1 MKRLSSKGAPEAI
14 GPYSQAIY
22 TGKLIYTSGI
32 IPVVP
37 ETGKIAGATIEGQTE
52 QVLKNLSNLLKD
64 NGSSL
69 KKVVKTTVFIK
80 DMRDFKR
87 INDVYA
93 TFFSEPYPARS
104 CVEVARLPKDVKIEL
119 EAIAEKGESSS
130 EKEEAPEKTTVAK
143 KSAAAKKTT
152 AAKKPAAAKKTAAK
166 KAEPEPEIAQIPVV
180 EVSTEPE
187 PELEEIKIDELQ
199 VEKPVISEPVPEVK
213 KTVEKEKKPA
223 AKKTAEKKTPV
234 KKAPVKRKVASSKE
248 DTVKASETQKPA
260 AKKAK
265 SAGKKA
271 DTAPDEVT
279 TPADETI

>member
-119 EAIAEKGESSS
+119 EAIAEKGESASD
-130 EKEEAPEKTTVAK
+130 KEEASEKTV
-143 KSAAAKKTT
+143 
-152 AAKKPAAAKKTAAK
+152 AAKKPAAAKKTAAAK
-166 KAEPEPEIAQIPVV
+166 KPATVKKTAAAKKPVEKKTEPEPEIAQIPVV
-180 EVSTEPE
+180 EVSAEPE
-187 PELEEIKIDELQ
+187 PELEEIKIEELQ
-199 VEKPVISEPVPEVK
+199 VEKPVISEPEPEEK
-213 KTVEKEKKPA
+213 KTAEKKGKPA
-223 AKKTAEKKTPV
+223 AKKTPA
-234 KKAPVKRKVASSKE
+234 KKAPAKKAPAKRKVASSKE
-248 DTVKASETQKPA
+248 T
-260 AKKAK
+260 K

>member
-119 EAIAEKGESSS
+119 EAIAEKGESAS
-130 EKEEAPEKTTVAK
+130 EKEEAPEKTTAAK
-143 KSAAAKKTT
+143 KSATAKKTT
-152 AAKKPAAAKKTAAK
+152 AAKKTSAEKKPAAAKKTAAK
-166 KAEPEPEIAQIPVV
+166 KAEPEPVIAQIPVV

-187 PELEEIKIDELQ
+187 PEE
-199 VEKPVISEPVPEVK
+199 K
-213 KTVEKEKKPA
+213 KTVEKKEKPA
-223 AKKTAEKKTPV
+223 AKKTAEKKTPA
-234 KKAPVKRKVASSKE
+234 KKASVKRKVASSKD

-279 TPADETI
+279 TPADENK

>member
-1 MKRLSSKGAPEAI
+1 MKRLTSKGAPEAI

-37 ETGKIAGATIEGQTE
+37 ETGMIAGATIESQTE

-119 EAIAEKGESSS
+119 EAIAEKGDSAS
-130 EKEEAPEKTTVAK
+130 EKDEPE
-143 KSAAAKKTT
+143 T
-152 AAKKPAAAKKTAAK
+152 AAKKPAALKKAAARKPAVKKAATARKSAAKKT
-166 KAEPEPEIAQIPVV
+166 EEPEIAEIPVV
-180 EVSTEPE
+180 AVSAEPE
-187 PELEEIKIDELQ
+187 PELEEIKIE
-199 VEKPVISEPVPEVK
+199 EIKTEEIKTEEIKTEEPAA
-213 KTVEKEKKPA
+213 KEKKPA
-223 AKKTAEKKTPV
+223 AKKTAA
-234 KKAPVKRKVASSKE
+234 KKAATKTTAKKKVAS
-248 DTVKASETQKPA
+248 
-260 AKKAK
+260 
-265 SAGKKA
+265 GK
-271 DTAPDEVT
+271 
-279 TPADETI
+279 